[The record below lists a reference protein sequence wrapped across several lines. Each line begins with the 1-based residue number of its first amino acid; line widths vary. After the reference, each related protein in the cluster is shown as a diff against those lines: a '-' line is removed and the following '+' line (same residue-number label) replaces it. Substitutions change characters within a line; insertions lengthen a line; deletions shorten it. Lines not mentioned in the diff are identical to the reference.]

1 MPKTCPSSLDNND
14 NDVDVDDDVFAALT
28 MFVDIEER
36 RRIARVSPMF
46 PAGSFFGNISTKI
59 FPTDFFTRNIS
70 TKILLHTLTVSLFLQ
85 EYFFS
90 FRIFFTRNFYRQV
103 FFSQELFFFSA
114 KIFSLWIFSA
124 MICRLQEMSLN
135 FTRSLTFCRH
145 GREYFSSHNEKGQND
160 RSAIWSGRELQAIPV
175 LVQQARRQAGARIRS
190 VFGAG
195 GDNFCFWGNDN
206 FWA

>member
-85 EYFFS
+85 EYFFPQD
-90 FRIFFTRNFYRQV
+90 FFHKEFLPAGYFSPRNC
-103 FFSQELFFFSA
+103 FFFLPKSSPSGFFLQWSVASRKCHWTSLALWLFAAMEENISLLITKKGKMTALQFGRAVNCKQFQFWCSRLAGRQEL
-114 KIFSLWIFSA
+114 
-124 MICRLQEMSLN
+124 
-135 FTRSLTFCRH
+135 
-145 GREYFSSHNEKGQND
+145 
-160 RSAIWSGRELQAIPV
+160 V
-175 LVQQARRQAGARIRS
+175 
-190 VFGAG
+190 
-195 GDNFCFWGNDN
+195 
-206 FWA
+206 

>member
-1 MPKTCPSSLDNND
+1 MPKICPSSLDND
-14 NDVDVDDDVFAALT
+14 DDDVDGDVDDDNDVFAALT

-36 RRIARVSPMF
+36 RRRARVSPIF

-70 TKILLHTLTVSLFLQ
+70 TKVLLHTLTVSLFLQ

-90 FRIFFTRNFYRQV
+90 SRIFFTRNFYRQGIFLPGIV
-103 FFSQELFFFSA
+103 FFSA

-190 VFGAG
+190 VFGAERR
-195 GDNFCFWGNDN
+195 
-206 FWA
+206 